1 MLKDI
6 LKKIILD
13 SQEKSQNYIPRTIIP
28 KKTLLTQ
35 NCFVLV
41 GPRRAGKSYYL
52 FEIKEELQKELKK
65 DKTDFVYINFEDE
78 RLIDLKTNDLDLIL
92 EAYSELFNNKE
103 PILLLDEIQ
112 NIKHWE
118 KFARRLADNNYKVF
132 ITGSNS
138 KLLSK
143 EIASTLGA
151 RYLQI
156 NITPFN
162 FNEFLKANNFNYD
175 LKTIYH
181 SKDIYK
187 LKEHLKNYLEY
198 GGFPEISKKED
209 NYSKLELL
217 KTYFDLYI
225 YKDLSKRWKIENPEH
240 LVMIIKKIK
249 EDLGNETNPNSIY
262 SKLFSIK
269 IPISVKTTYNYVSF
283 LKNVFLIS
291 ELPLYRKSFAKR
303 ESQKKYYF
311 LDTGFLKLFEIDNE
325 IGKKLENL
333 VYTEIIKNKQEVF
346 YWRNKNGNECDFVI
360 KNKNTFD
367 LIQVTYEYNTNSKNR
382 ELKGLTEAMDY
393 FKCNNGTIIT
403 YDQEKTITADS
414 RKIKIVPLYKWLLEG
429 ESP

>member
-13 SQEKSQNYIPRTIIP
+13 SQNKTQKYIKRNIIT
-28 KKTLLTQ
+28 KKTLINQ
-35 NCFVLV
+35 NNFVLI

-52 FEIKEELQKELKK
+52 FEIKEDLEKYLKK
-65 DKTDFVYINFEDE
+65 DKTDFIYINFEDE

-92 EAYSELFNNKE
+92 EAYDEMFNKK

-112 NIKHWE
+112 NIKYWE
-118 KFARRLADNNYKVF
+118 KFARRLADNDYKVF

-156 NITPFN
+156 NITPFS
-162 FNEFLKANNFNYD
+162 FKEYLIANNFEFNS
-175 LKTIYH
+175 KTIYH
-181 SKDIYK
+181 SKEIYK
-187 LKEHLKNYLEY
+187 LKEHVKNYLEY
-198 GGFPEISKKED
+198 GGFPEISKKD
-209 NYSKLELL
+209 DKYSKLELL

-249 EDLGNETNPNSIY
+249 ENIGNETNPNSIFL
-262 SKLFSIK
+262 KLSSIK

-291 ELPLYRKSFAKR
+291 ELSLYRKSFAKR
-303 ESQKKYYF
+303 EAQKKYYF
-311 LDTGFLKLFEIDNE
+311 LDNGFLKLFEIDDDL
-325 IGKKLENL
+325 GKKLENL
-333 VYTEIIKNKQEVF
+333 IYTEIIKRKQEVF
-346 YWRNKNGNECDFVI
+346 YWRNKKGNECDFVI
-360 KNKNTFD
+360 KCENKYK
-367 LIQVTYEYNTNSKNR
+367 LIQVTYEYNNYSNER
-382 ELKGLTEAMDY
+382 ETKGMLEAMDY
-393 FKCNNGTIIT
+393 FKCNEGTIIT
-403 YDQEKTITADS
+403 FDQEKTITINNK
-414 RKIKIVPLYKWLLEG
+414 KINIIPLYKWLLDE
-429 ESP
+429 

>member
-1 MLKDI
+1 MLKDV

-13 SQEKSQNYIPRTIIP
+13 SQEKSLKYIKRNIIPRA
-28 KKTLLTQ
+28 TLVSQ

-52 FEIKEELQKELKK
+52 QEIKEELKKALKK
-65 DKTDFVYINFEDE
+65 DKTDFIYINFEDE

-92 EAYSELFNNKE
+92 EAYKEMFNKK

-151 RYLQI
+151 RYLQV

-162 FNEFLKANNFNYD
+162 FKEFLLANNFDYNT
-175 LKTIYH
+175 KTIYH
-181 SKDIYK
+181 SKEIYK

-198 GGFPEISKKED
+198 GGFPEISKNQD
-209 NYSKLELL
+209 IYSKLELL

-249 EDLGNETNPNSIY
+249 ENIGNETNPNSIY
-262 SKLFSIK
+262 LKLFSIK

-291 ELPLYRKSFAKR
+291 ELSIYRKSFTKR
-303 ESQKKYYF
+303 EAQKKYYF
-311 LDTGFLKLFEIDNE
+311 LDNGFLKLFEIDKD

-333 VYTEIIKNKQEVF
+333 VYTEIIKRKQEVY
-346 YWRNKNGNECDFVI
+346 YWRNKKGNECDFII
-360 KNKNTFD
+360 KKNNFFN
-367 LIQVTYEYNTNSKNR
+367 LIQVTSEFNNDSSTR
-382 ELKGLTEAMDY
+382 EIKGLTETMDY
-393 FKCNNGTIIT
+393 LNCKTGTIIT
-403 YDQEKTITADS
+403 YDQEDIL
-414 RKIKIVPLYKWLLEG
+414 KIKEKEIRIVPIYKWLLE
-429 ESP
+429 E

>member
-13 SQEKSQNYIPRTIIP
+13 SQNKTQKYIKRNIIP
-28 KKTLLTQ
+28 KKTLINQ
-35 NCFVLV
+35 NNFVLI

-52 FEIKEELQKELKK
+52 LEIKEDLEKYLKK
-65 DKTDFVYINFEDE
+65 DKTDFIYINFEDE

-92 EAYSELFNNKE
+92 EAYTEMFNKK

-112 NIKHWE
+112 NIKYWE
-118 KFARRLADNNYKVF
+118 KFARRLADNDYKVF

-156 NITPFN
+156 NITPFSFKEHLIAN
-162 FNEFLKANNFNYD
+162 KFEFNS
-175 LKTIYH
+175 KTIYH
-181 SKDIYK
+181 SKEIYK
-187 LKEHLKNYLEY
+187 LKEQIKNYIEY
-198 GGFPEISKKED
+198 GGFPEISKNIDK
-209 NYSKLELL
+209 YSKLELL

-249 EDLGNETNPNSIY
+249 ENIGNETNPNSIY
-262 SKLFSIK
+262 LKLSSIK

-291 ELPLYRKSFAKR
+291 ELSLYRKSFAKR
-303 ESQKKYYF
+303 EAQKKYYF
-311 LDTGFLKLFEIDNE
+311 LDNGFLKLFEIDENM
-325 IGKKLENL
+325 GKKLENL
-333 VYTEIIKNKQEVF
+333 VYTEIIKRKQEVF
-346 YWRNKNGNECDFVI
+346 YWKNKKGNECDFVI
-360 KNKNTFD
+360 KLENKYQLT
-367 LIQVTYEYNTNSKNR
+367 QVTYEYNNYSNER
-382 ELKGLTEAMDY
+382 EIKGLLEAMDY
-393 FKCNNGTIIT
+393 FKCNEGTIIT
-403 YDQEKTITADS
+403 YDQEEIININNK
-414 RKIKIVPLYKWLLEG
+414 KIKIVPLYKWLLDDKI
-429 ESP
+429 

>member
-1 MLKDI
+1 MLKDV

-13 SQEKSQNYIPRTIIP
+13 SQEKNQKYISRNIIP
-28 KKTLLTQ
+28 KITLLNQ

-41 GPRRAGKSYYL
+41 GPRRAGKSFYL
-52 FEIKEELQKELKK
+52 FEIKEMLQKELKK

-78 RLIDLKTNDLDLIL
+78 RLIDLKTNDLNLIL
-92 EAYSELFNNKE
+92 EAYSELFNKE

-118 KFARRLADNNYKVF
+118 LFARRLADNNYKVF

-151 RYLQI
+151 RYLQV

-162 FNEFLKANNFNYD
+162 FNEFLKINNFNYD
-175 LKTIYH
+175 IKTIYH
-181 SKDIYK
+181 SKEIYK
-187 LKEHLKNYLEY
+187 LKKLLKNYLDF

-209 NYSKLELL
+209 SYSKLELL

-240 LVMIIKKIK
+240 LVLIIKKIK
-249 EDLGNETNPNSIY
+249 EDLGNETNPNAIY
-262 SKLFSIK
+262 SKLSLIK
-269 IPISVKTTYNYVSF
+269 MPISVKTTYNYVSF

-291 ELPLYRKSFAKR
+291 ELSLYRKSFAKR

-311 LDTGFLKLFEIDNE
+311 IDNGFLKLFEIDE
-325 IGKKLENL
+325 SIGRKLENL
-333 VYTEIIKNKQEVF
+333 VYTEIIKRKQEVF
-346 YWRNKNGNECDFVI
+346 YWRNKKGNECDFII
-360 KNKNTFD
+360 KDRNEFN
-367 LIQVTYEYNTNSKNR
+367 LIQVTYEYNNDSKSR
-382 ELKGLTEAMDY
+382 EIKGLLEAMDY
-393 FKCNNGTIIT
+393 FKCNKGTIIT
-403 YDQEKTITADS
+403 YDQEKNITIDN
-414 RKIKIVPLYKWLLEG
+414 KQIEIVPIYKWLLT
-429 ESP
+429 

>member
-13 SQEKSQNYIPRTIIP
+13 SQNKTQKYIKRNIIT
-28 KKTLLTQ
+28 KKTLINQ
-35 NCFVLV
+35 NNFVLI

-52 FEIKEELQKELKK
+52 FEIKEDLEKYLKK
-65 DKTDFVYINFEDE
+65 DKTDFIYINFEDE

-92 EAYSELFNNKE
+92 EAYDEMFNKK

-112 NIKHWE
+112 NIKYWE
-118 KFARRLADNNYKVF
+118 KFARRLADNDYKVF

-156 NITPFN
+156 NITPFCFKEYLIAN
-162 FNEFLKANNFNYD
+162 KFEFNS
-175 LKTIYH
+175 KTIYH
-181 SKDIYK
+181 SKEIYK
-187 LKEHLKNYLEY
+187 LKEHVKNYLEY
-198 GGFPEISKKED
+198 GGFPEISKKD
-209 NYSKLELL
+209 DKYSKLELL

-249 EDLGNETNPNSIY
+249 ENIGNETNPNSIFL
-262 SKLFSIK
+262 KLSSIK

-291 ELPLYRKSFAKR
+291 ELSLYRKSFAKR
-303 ESQKKYYF
+303 EAQKKYYF
-311 LDTGFLKLFEIDNE
+311 LDNGFLKLFEIDDDL
-325 IGKKLENL
+325 GKKLENL
-333 VYTEIIKNKQEVF
+333 IYTEIIKRKQEVF
-346 YWRNKNGNECDFVI
+346 YWRNKKGNECDFVI
-360 KNKNTFD
+360 KCENKYK
-367 LIQVTYEYNTNSKNR
+367 LIQVTYEYNNYSNER
-382 ELKGLTEAMDY
+382 ETKGMLEAMDY
-393 FKCNNGTIIT
+393 FKCNEGTIIT
-403 YDQEKTITADS
+403 FDQEKTITINNK
-414 RKIKIVPLYKWLLEG
+414 KINIIPLYKWLLDE
-429 ESP
+429 

>member
-1 MLKDI
+1 MLKDV

-13 SQEKSQNYIPRTIIP
+13 SQEKNQKYISRNIIP
-28 KKTLLTQ
+28 KITLLNQ

-41 GPRRAGKSYYL
+41 GPRRAGKSFYL
-52 FEIKEELQKELKK
+52 FEIKEMLQKELKK

-78 RLIDLKTNDLDLIL
+78 RLIDLKTNDLNLIL
-92 EAYSELFNNKE
+92 EAYSELFNKE

-118 KFARRLADNNYKVF
+118 LFARRLADNNYKVF

-151 RYLQI
+151 RYLQV

-162 FNEFLKANNFNYD
+162 FNEFLKINNFNYD
-175 LKTIYH
+175 IKTIYH
-181 SKDIYK
+181 SKEIYK
-187 LKEHLKNYLEY
+187 LKKLLKNYLDF

-209 NYSKLELL
+209 SYSKLELL

-240 LVMIIKKIK
+240 LVLIIKKIK
-249 EDLGNETNPNSIY
+249 EDLGNETNPNAIY
-262 SKLFSIK
+262 SKLSLIK
-269 IPISVKTTYNYVSF
+269 MPISVKTTYNYVSF

-291 ELPLYRKSFAKR
+291 ELSLYRKSFAKR

-311 LDTGFLKLFEIDNE
+311 IDNGFLKLFEIDE
-325 IGKKLENL
+325 SIGRKLENL
-333 VYTEIIKNKQEVF
+333 VYTEIIKRKQEVF
-346 YWRNKNGNECDFVI
+346 YWRNKKGNECDFII
-360 KNKNTFD
+360 KDRNEFN
-367 LIQVTYEYNTNSKNR
+367 LIQVTYEYNNDSKSR
-382 ELKGLTEAMDY
+382 EIKGLLEAMDY
-393 FKCNNGTIIT
+393 FKCNKGTIIT
-403 YDQEKTITADS
+403 YDQEKNINIDN
-414 RKIKIVPLYKWLLEG
+414 KQIEIVPIYKWLLT
-429 ESP
+429 

>member
-1 MLKDI
+1 MLKDV

-13 SQEKSQNYIPRTIIP
+13 SQDKSQKYIKRNIIPRATFVS
-28 KKTLLTQ
+28 Q

-52 FEIKEELQKELKK
+52 LEIKEELEKALKK
-65 DKTDFVYINFEDE
+65 DKTDFIYINFEDE

-92 EAYSELFNNKE
+92 EAYKEMFNKE

-156 NITPFN
+156 NITPFD
-162 FNEFLKANNFNYD
+162 FKEFLLANNFDYNT
-175 LKTIYH
+175 KTLYH
-181 SKDIYK
+181 SKEIYK

-198 GGFPEISKKED
+198 GGFPEISKNQD
-209 NYSKLELL
+209 IYSKLELL

-249 EDLGNETNPNSIY
+249 ENIGNETNPNSIY
-262 SKLFSIK
+262 LKLSSIK

-291 ELPLYRKSFAKR
+291 ELSIYRKSFTKR
-303 ESQKKYYF
+303 EAQKKYYF
-311 LDTGFLKLFEIDNE
+311 LDNGFLKLFEIDKD

-333 VYTEIIKNKQEVF
+333 VYTEIIKRKQEVY
-346 YWRNKNGNECDFVI
+346 YWRNKKGNECDFII
-360 KNKNTFD
+360 KKNNSFN
-367 LIQVTYEYNTNSKNR
+367 LIQVTSEFNSDSSNR
-382 ELKGLTEAMDY
+382 EIKGLTEAMNY
-393 FKCNNGTIIT
+393 FNCKTGTIIT
-403 YDQEKTITADS
+403 YDQEDII
-414 RKIKIVPLYKWLLEG
+414 KIKEKEIRIVPIYKWLLEV
-429 ESP
+429 